1 MYHFSYYRF
10 YAIVQI
16 EGGGSLNLMKLIIA
30 VVQDQDADDT
40 IKALNEAGFRV
51 TRVAS
56 TGGFFSVGN
65 TTLLSGVDDDAVDDV
80 IAVFRQTCERRTRLI
95 PAGPNIVESAAMMGA
110 FVEVEV
116 GGATV
121 FVLDVEHFEQ
131 T

>member
-1 MYHFSYYRF
+1 
-10 YAIVQI
+10 
-16 EGGGSLNLMKLIIA
+16 MKLLITI
-30 VVQDQDADDT
+30 VQDQDSDRT
-40 IKALNEAGFRV
+40 VKALNEAGYRV

-56 TGGFFSVGN
+56 TGGFFRVGN
-65 TTLLSGVDDDAVDDV
+65 TTLLCGVDDDAVPAV
-80 IAVFRQTCERRTRLI
+80 IDILKTTCERRTRLI

-131 T
+131 V

>member
-1 MYHFSYYRF
+1 
-10 YAIVQI
+10 
-16 EGGGSLNLMKLIIA
+16 MKLIIA
-30 VVQDQDADDT
+30 VVQDQDADRT
-40 IKALNEAGFRV
+40 IKALNDAGHRV

-65 TTLLSGVDDDAVDDV
+65 TTLLCGIEDPHTTAVID
-80 IAVFRQTCERRTRLI
+80 ILKTTCERRTRLI

-121 FVLDVEHFEQ
+121 FVLDVDHFEQ

>member
-1 MYHFSYYRF
+1 
-10 YAIVQI
+10 
-16 EGGGSLNLMKLIIA
+16 MKLIIA
-30 VVQDQDADDT
+30 IVQDQDADDT
-40 IKALNEAGFRV
+40 IKTLNDAGYRV

-65 TTLLSGVDDDAVDDV
+65 TTLLCGVDDEAVDAVLA
-80 IAVFRQTCERRTRLI
+80 ILKTSCERRTRLI